1 MEPNLN
7 SLRLAVADAEVV
19 ACEARLAVVR
29 GAGTAEQ
36 NNLAAAELNLA
47 KAKRE
52 LLLAEIVEQ
61 LKNPLPVLTPA
72 AQPADPK
79 ADATPA
85 T

>member
-36 NNLAAAELNLA
+36 NNLAAAELNIA

-52 LLLAEIVEQ
+52 LLVAEIASATTSTPG
-61 LKNPLPVLTPA
+61 NPPPPPPPA
-72 AQPADPK
+72 EPR